1 MSKREIYFKDRRRK
15 HVYNVYTA
23 QKNIWSNAL
32 EVSDKIIDRVSKR
45 KNIFGENFI
54 DYIQSMRG
62 QINSVQRYQY
72 KYSQHRPR
80 RTVLDDLEQFFNRFA
95 NLYLDTDI
103 TNDEMVS
110 QVRFEAGEMKRR
122 CLTMVHKYRHP
133 Y

>member
-15 HVYNVYTA
+15 HAYNVYTA
-23 QKNIWSNAL
+23 QKNTWSSAL
-32 EVSDKIIDRVSKR
+32 EVSEKIMDRVSKR

-62 QINSVQRYQY
+62 QINSVQRHEY
-72 KYSQHRPR
+72 KYSNHHPR
-80 RTVLDDLEQFFNRFA
+80 QTVLDDLEQFFNRFA

-110 QVRFEAGEMKRR
+110 QVRFEASEMKRR
-122 CLTMVHKYRHP
+122 CQTMVHKYRHP

>member
-1 MSKREIYFKDRRRK
+1 MSKRAMLFKTRRVK

-45 KNIFGENFI
+45 KNVFGENFI

-62 QINSVQRYQY
+62 QINSVQRHEY

-80 RTVLDDLEQFFNRFA
+80 RSVLDDLEQFFNRFA

-103 TNDEMVS
+103 TNDEMIS

-122 CLTMVHKYRHP
+122 CQTMVHKYRHP

>member
-15 HVYNVYTA
+15 HAYNVYTA
-23 QKNIWSNAL
+23 QKNTWSNAL
-32 EVSDKIIDRVSKR
+32 EVSDQIIDRVSKR

-72 KYSQHRPR
+72 KYSNHHPR
-80 RTVLDDLEQFFNRFA
+80 QTVLDDLEQFFNRFA

-122 CLTMVHKYRHP
+122 CQTMVHKYRHP

>member
-15 HVYNVYTA
+15 HAYNVHAA
-23 QKNIWSNAL
+23 QKNTWSSAL
-32 EVSDKIIDRVSKR
+32 EVSDQIIDRVSKR

-62 QINSVQRYQY
+62 QINSVQRHEY
-72 KYSQHRPR
+72 KYSEHHPR

>member
-45 KNIFGENFI
+45 KNIFGENFV

-62 QINSVQRYQY
+62 QINSVQRHEY
-72 KYSQHRPR
+72 KYSKHRPR

>member
-1 MSKREIYFKDRRRK
+1 MSKKASLFKDRRRK

-23 QKNIWSNAL
+23 QKNTWSNAL

-45 KNIFGENFI
+45 KNIFGENFV

-62 QINSVQRYQY
+62 QINSVQRHEY

-122 CLTMVHKYRHP
+122 CQTMVHKYRHP

>member
-1 MSKREIYFKDRRRK
+1 MLFKTRRVK

-45 KNIFGENFI
+45 KNIFGENFV

-62 QINSVQRYQY
+62 QINSVQRHEY
-72 KYSQHRPR
+72 KYSQHQPR

-103 TNDEMVS
+103 TNDLPSRAANLVISMVFLFAPGHTAICRS
-110 QVRFEAGEMKRR
+110 S
-122 CLTMVHKYRHP
+122 P
-133 Y
+133 IP